1 MIHYTD
7 RISLLMRDIVA
18 RVPTL
23 SYVNPDELLVFARYG
38 RHGATGAFAT
48 CHCISLPPSEPGYYY
63 WRDRQSGRITRRS
76 RWFVTKSP
84 TVHVGG
90 RTLRYLISFA
100 LPRFC
105 EQKLPGSRKAQFYG
119 DVPAWYAK
127 LDTIVHEL
135 YHIDPLADGIRRVER
150 CDGVEAMG
158 SHGRLFLAQVA
169 DMVREYL
176 ATAPD
181 PLVHEFLKFS
191 FAELHDLYGG
201 VAGTTFRSFPS
212 YPQRYIEVLPPAQQ
226 VDTNSTTRIQPLKTP
241 ALQTSYTDVDL
252 VTRQFL
258 DRATMRMARRG
269 RSRQGR
275 PAPRGIQV
283 PSGVELQ
290 GTAAARPDKGQ

>member
-18 RVPTL
+18 RVPSL
-23 SYVNPDELLVFARYG
+23 SYISPDELLVFARYG
-38 RHGATGAFAT
+38 RRGANGAFAT
-48 CHCISLPPSEPGYYY
+48 CHCISMPQSDPGYYY
-63 WRDRQSGRITRRS
+63 WRDRQTGRITRRS

-84 TVHVGG
+84 TVYVGG
-90 RTLRYLISFA
+90 RKLRYLISFS

-105 EQKLPGSRKAQFYG
+105 DQKLPGSRKAQFY
-119 DVPAWYAK
+119 DRNVPAWYAK

-150 CDGVEAMG
+150 CDGLEAMG
-158 SHGRLFLAQVA
+158 SHGRLFLEQVA

-176 ATAPD
+176 ATGPD
-181 PLVHEFLKFS
+181 PAVYEFLS
-191 FAELHDLYGG
+191 YGFAELNEVYGG

-226 VDTNSTTRIQPLKTP
+226 PETTSTARIEALKLP
-241 ALQTSYTDVDL
+241 ALQTSYCDFDL

-258 DRATMRMARRG
+258 DRTTLGMARRG
-269 RSRQGR
+269 SSRQRSRSTE
-275 PAPRGIQV
+275 IQL

-290 GTAAARPDKGQ
+290 GTAATRHDR